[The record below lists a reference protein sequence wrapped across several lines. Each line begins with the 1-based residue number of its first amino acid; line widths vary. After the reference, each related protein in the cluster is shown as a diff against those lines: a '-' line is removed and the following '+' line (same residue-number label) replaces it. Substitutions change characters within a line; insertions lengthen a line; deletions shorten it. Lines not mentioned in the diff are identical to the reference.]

1 MAPAGPT
8 TKACAHGQGAAL
20 ERLTAAIVAKGMSVI
35 ARIDHAGAAAK
46 VGLARRPT
54 DLLIFANPRGASR

>member
-35 ARIDHAGAAAK
+35 ARIDHAGA
-46 VGLARRPT
+46 
-54 DLLIFANPRGASR
+54 DLPD